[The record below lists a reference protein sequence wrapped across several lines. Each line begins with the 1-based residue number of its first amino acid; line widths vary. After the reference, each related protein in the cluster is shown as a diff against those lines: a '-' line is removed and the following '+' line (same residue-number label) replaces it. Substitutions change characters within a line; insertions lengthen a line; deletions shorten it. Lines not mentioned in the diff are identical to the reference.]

1 LSWIDR
7 PLRSIQVLKSNLT
20 ENEKELIKL
29 FVNCAVKERINP
41 NGRRLYFDG
50 VQTGIAQT
58 LRLLGR
64 EDIWDLI
71 DYEFPYHDE
80 LN

>member
-1 LSWIDR
+1 MWIDR
-7 PLRSIQVLKSNLT
+7 DLQSRQVMESNL
-20 ENEKELIKL
+20 NDKEKELIKL
-29 FVNCAVKERINP
+29 FVNSAIKERINP

-50 VQTGIAQT
+50 FQTGIAQT

-71 DYEFPYHDE
+71 DYEFMYHDE